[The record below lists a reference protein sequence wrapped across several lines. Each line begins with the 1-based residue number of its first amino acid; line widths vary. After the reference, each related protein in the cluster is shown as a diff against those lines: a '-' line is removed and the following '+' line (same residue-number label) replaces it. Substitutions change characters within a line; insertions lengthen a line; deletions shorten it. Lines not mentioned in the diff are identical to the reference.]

1 MIGGN
6 VLTKKKDLNSASNL
20 KIIPLGGL
28 EQIGMN
34 ITAFEYED
42 SIIVVDCGLSFP
54 ADDMLGID
62 LVIPDISYL
71 LENKDKV
78 KGFVFTHGHEDH
90 IGALPYI
97 LKQMNVPLYATRLTM
112 GLIENKLK
120 EHNLA
125 NQVKRKVVKFGQSI
139 NLGCFR
145 IEFIKTNHSIVDAAA
160 LAIYSPAGVVV
171 HTGDFKVDYT
181 PIFGDA
187 IDLQRFAEIG
197 KKGVLALMCD
207 STNAERPGFTASES
221 TLTKTFDKL
230 FVEHKNSRIIIA
242 TFASNVDRV
251 QQIINSAYKF
261 DRKVVVEGRSMVNII
276 ETASELDILN
286 IPENTL
292 ITIEQ
297 LKNYPEE
304 KTVIITTGSQGESMA
319 ALSRMA
325 SNMHRKISIG
335 PKDTIIFSSSPI
347 PGNEKAVTKVINE
360 LSRKGAEVIFQDV
373 HVSGHACQ
381 EEIKLIYSL
390 VKPKYAIPVHGEYKH
405 LKAQAKVAM
414 SLGIEKE
421 NVFILSTGDVLE
433 MNENEAKVT
442 GKVAVGD
449 ILVDGLGV
457 GDVGNIVLRDR
468 QHLAEDG
475 IMIVVMAL
483 ESSSGYLAA
492 GPDIVSR
499 GFVYVRESDELMEEA
514 SGILYNRVN
523 EYLDRGV
530 TDWGKLKMGIRDC
543 LSDYVWKKT
552 KRRPMILPIILE
564 V

>member
-1 MIGGN
+1 MAKN
-6 VLTKKKDLNSASNL
+6 KELNSSSNL
-20 KIIPLGGL
+20 KVIPLGGL

-42 SIIVVDCGLSFP
+42 SIVVVDCGLSFP

-112 GLIENKLK
+112 ALIENKLK

-125 NQVKRKVVKFGQSI
+125 NQVKRKVVKFGQNI

-207 STNAERPGFTASES
+207 STNAERKGFTASERS
-221 TLTKTFDKL
+221 LTKTFDTI
-230 FVEHKNSRIIIA
+230 FSEHKNRRIIIA

-292 ITIEQ
+292 IATEQ

-335 PKDTIIFSSSPI
+335 PQDTIIFSSSPI

-360 LSRKGAEVIFQDV
+360 LSRKGAEVIFQDA

-390 VKPKYAIPVHGEYKH
+390 VKPKYSIPVHGEYKH
-405 LKAQAKVAM
+405 LKAQAKIATD
-414 SLGIEKE
+414 LGIDKE
-421 NVFILSTGDVLE
+421 NVFILSSGDILE
-433 MNENEAKVT
+433 MNENRAAVT
-442 GKVAVGD
+442 GKVPVGD

-483 ESSSGYLAA
+483 DGASGYLAA

-514 SGILYNRVN
+514 SGILYNTVN
-523 EYLDRGV
+523 EYLDRGI